1 MKCRI
6 CYDDGAED
14 SPVLNLCACKEET
27 GAMHQSCL
35 TTWIRVSKR
44 LRCEV
49 CRESYKIPDLVMES
63 NYKPTAMVLW
73 LATYPY
79 FVFSESLLM
88 YTAYVLS
95 HASSYDSIYITIM
108 DAIPYSLIIVIAA
121 QALVMGP
128 AIAKIRDKGRYLH
141 YMCSAKKHPITPY
154 PLIIYHVMAGAWFGL
169 AWIFPAL
176 SSPFFLF
183 IISQFYDFHCSLIK
197 HINCDAL
204 TAFLTDEV
212 SLTLP
217 VAVI

>member
-1 MKCRI
+1 
-6 CYDDGAED
+6 
-14 SPVLNLCACKEET
+14 
-27 GAMHQSCL
+27 
-35 TTWIRVSKR
+35 
-44 LRCEV
+44 
-49 CRESYKIPDLVMES
+49 MEL

-73 LATYPY
+73 LETYPY

-154 PLIIYHVMAGAWFGL
+154 PLIIYHFMACAWFGL
-169 AWIFPAL
+169 AWIFPTL
-176 SSPFFLF
+176 SAPFFLF

-204 TAFLTDEV
+204 TAFLSDEV
-212 SLTLP
+212 FDDNSLNRSQE
-217 VAVI
+217 